1 MDLPMPFL
9 PHGGPCRRP
18 GIPLPKVSEPPQRP
32 LPPLP
37 EKFAECRDRLFRE
50 AAGGAMGLPMP
61 SLPHGGPCRR
71 PGIPPPKVPEPL
83 QWALPL
89 LLEKFAE
96 YRDQLVREAADLVFA
111 RSPVLSVS
119 GRTGD
124 VVLNAADV
132 GLGNVDNTADADKPI
147 STATQNAL
155 DGKQPVIQ
163 DLADIR
169 SGAAAGAT
177 ALQSGDILSGGL
189 VKPSLLPSYVDDV
202 VEGYLYNGAFYED
215 AAHTTQITPS
225 TGKIYVDL
233 TSEKAYR
240 WSGSVYV
247 EISQGTII
255 TRTTGTIG
263 TSATSATVSYSGT
276 LINAYAT
283 QGGAEILLDI
293 AYGSGTVTFTV
304 AAAPSAEITCVVIS
318 C

>member
-1 MDLPMPFL
+1 MSYKSGVNLDLNNFSLLNPVFN
-9 PHGGPCRRP
+9 
-18 GIPLPKVSEPPQRP
+18 PLAAA
-32 LPPLP
+32 P
-37 EKFAECRDRLFRE
+37 EHANTYYYYTSTASADKGTLYCNVGTFETPVWKAIGVVQSVNGKTGVVVLTQDDVGDGTTYKRTHNDLTDALVTLINGAIQSTEKG
-50 AAGGAMGLPMP
+50 AANGVA
-61 SLPHGGPCRR
+61 SLDGSG
-71 PGIPPPKVPEPL
+71 KVPSA
-83 QWALPL
+83 Q
-89 LLEKFAE
+89 
-96 YRDQLVREAADLVFA
+96 
-111 RSPVLSVS
+111 
-119 GRTGD
+119 
-124 VVLNAADV
+124 
-132 GLGNVDNTADADKPI
+132 
-147 STATQNAL
+147 
-155 DGKQPVIQ
+155 
-163 DLADIR
+163 
-169 SGAAAGAT
+169 
-177 ALQSGDILSGGL
+177 
-189 VKPSLLPSYVDDV
+189 LPSYVDDV

-293 AYGSGTVTFTV
+293 VYGSGTVTFTV
-304 AAAPSAEITCVVIS
+304 AAAPSSEITCVVIS

>member
-1 MDLPMPFL
+1 MSYKSGVNLDLNNN
-9 PHGGPCRRP
+9 
-18 GIPLPKVSEPPQRP
+18 
-32 LPPLP
+32 
-37 EKFAECRDRLFRE
+37 
-50 AAGGAMGLPMP
+50 
-61 SLPHGGPCRR
+61 SL
-71 PGIPPPKVPEPL
+71 L
-83 QWALPL
+83 N
-89 LLEKFAE
+89 
-96 YRDQLVREAADLVFA
+96 
-111 RSPVLSVS
+111 
-119 GRTGD
+119 
-124 VVLNAADV
+124 VVLNPLASAPANANPYYV
-132 GLGNVDNTADADKPI
+132 YT
-147 STATQNAL
+147 STATADKGTIYTNVGTFETPVWKAIGAVQSVNNKTGVVTLTQDDVGDGTTYKRTHNDLTDAL
-155 DGKQPVIQ
+155 VNLINGAIQ
-163 DLADIR
+163 
-169 SGAAAGAT
+169 STEKGAA
-177 ALQSGDILSGGL
+177 SGVASLDSSGK
-189 VKPSLLPSYVDDV
+189 VPSAQLPSYVDDV

>member
-1 MDLPMPFL
+1 MSYKSGVNLDLNNFSLLNPVFN
-9 PHGGPCRRP
+9 
-18 GIPLPKVSEPPQRP
+18 PLAAA
-32 LPPLP
+32 P
-37 EKFAECRDRLFRE
+37 EHANTYYYYTSTASADKGTLYCNVGTFETPVWKAIGVVQSVNGKTGVVVLTQDDVGDGTTYKRTHNDLTDALVTLINGAIQSTEKG
-50 AAGGAMGLPMP
+50 AANGVA
-61 SLPHGGPCRR
+61 SLDGSG
-71 PGIPPPKVPEPL
+71 KVPSA
-83 QWALPL
+83 Q
-89 LLEKFAE
+89 
-96 YRDQLVREAADLVFA
+96 
-111 RSPVLSVS
+111 
-119 GRTGD
+119 
-124 VVLNAADV
+124 
-132 GLGNVDNTADADKPI
+132 
-147 STATQNAL
+147 
-155 DGKQPVIQ
+155 
-163 DLADIR
+163 
-169 SGAAAGAT
+169 
-177 ALQSGDILSGGL
+177 
-189 VKPSLLPSYVDDV
+189 LPSYVDDV